1 MFRVLAATLLCLS
14 AISGAPAP
22 AQAVEER
29 ANSVPD
35 FSGVWQHGVPGT
47 VFEYPPDGSAG
58 PVMDVQWLG
67 CLPNCRPRPPGVP
80 FIGDSTNPILKP
92 WAAESVRQIGE
103 RWRRGEVV
111 TSATEECRPS
121 GVPNVLTVL
130 GPVQLLQTPEEIVF
144 LYGRDAQVRHVH
156 LNQPH
161 SARPKP
167 APYGES
173 VGHYEGDTLVVDTI
187 GLTGNALMDR
197 FGTPQTPT
205 AHVVERYRIVDAGR
219 TLEVWFRVE
228 DPAAFTRSWSGIMRY
243 TRNANLLAPSE
254 EVCAENNRFI
264 AIPTAEG
271 PAAF

>member
-1 MFRVLAATLLCLS
+1 MFRVLAAALLCLS
-14 AISGAPAP
+14 ALSGGAAS
-22 AQAVEER
+22 AQAVDER
-29 ANSVPD
+29 PDSVPD

-130 GPVQLLQTPEEIVF
+130 GPVQLLQMPQEIVF
-144 LYGRDAQVRHVH
+144 LYGRDAQVRHVR
-156 LNQPH
+156 LNAPH
-161 SARPKP
+161 GAAPKP
-167 APYGES
+167 SWYGES

-187 GLTGNALMDR
+187 GLNDKSLMDR
-197 FGTPQTPT
+197 FGTPQTAT
-205 AHVVERYRIVDAGR
+205 AHVIERYRLTGAGQV
-219 TLEVWFRVE
+219 LQVWFRVE
-228 DPAAFTRSWSGIMRY
+228 DPAAFTQPWSGIMRY
-243 TRNANLLAPSE
+243 ARSANLQAPAE